1 MSTADFGRV
10 DAENNVFVLDA
21 GVERQVG
28 QYPGVTADE
37 ALAYFARKFEDL
49 AAQVR
54 ILEQRLQTGAGD
66 FKSVK
71 SAHATLTKELLAPN
85 VVGDL
90 QQLRDRLAR
99 LSGKLELA
107 AKEQVAK
114 RAEEVAKR
122 AEEVVAAL
130 AEKEA
135 IAARAEVIVAK
146 LEKVNWKKAG
156 VEMTELFE
164 RWQALQKSGARVPK
178 AQADP
183 IWKRFSQARA
193 KFEGG
198 RRAFFATLDN
208 QTKEARSQ
216 KQELVDLAEALAAK
230 GGEGAAEYRKLQ
242 DRWKLAPKA
251 GKAEDALWK
260 KFRAAGDKI
269 FAAKK
274 LADEAAD
281 AEQKVN
287 LDAKLELLKEAEAI
301 ETTDLTAAAKALSE
315 IQARWVKIGHVPKA
329 DVRRVEDRLR
339 KVERKLQDAQ
349 NDHWKRTDP
358 AAKDRSNALVEQ
370 LEAAIADLERQ
381 AAKNP
386 KDNSL
391 VEAIATRRTWLE
403 AAKNAVD

>member
-1 MSTADFGRV
+1 MSAADFGRV
-10 DAENNVFVLDA
+10 DAENNVFVLDS

-28 QYPGVTADE
+28 QYPGVTAEE
-37 ALAYFARKFEDL
+37 ALAYFVRKFEDL
-49 AAQVR
+49 EAQVR

-66 FKSVK
+66 FKSIK
-71 SAHATLTKELLAPN
+71 SAHETLTKELLAPN
-85 VVGDL
+85 AVGDL
-90 QQLRDRLAR
+90 QQLRDRLVK
-99 LSGKLELA
+99 LSGKLEA
-107 AKEQVAK
+107 AGKEQQAK
-114 RAEEVAKR
+114 RAEEVA
-122 AEEVVAAL
+122 AAL
-130 AEKEA
+130 AEKES
-135 IAARAEVIVAK
+135 IAARAEAIVSK
-146 LEKVNWKKAG
+146 LEKINWKKAG
-156 VEMTELFE
+156 AEMTELFE
-164 RWQALQKSGARVPK
+164 RWQTLQKNGARVPK
-178 AQADP
+178 SQADP

-193 KFEGG
+193 KFESG
-198 RRAFFATLDN
+198 RRAFFATLDT

-216 KQELVDLAEALAAK
+216 KQELVELAEALATK

-242 DRWKLAPKA
+242 DRWKIAPKA

-281 AEQKVN
+281 AEQKQN
-287 LDAKLELLKEAEAI
+287 LAAKLELLKEAEAI
-301 ETTDLTAAAKALSE
+301 ETADLTAAAKALSD
-315 IQARWVKIGHVPKA
+315 IQARWVTIGHVPKT
-329 DVRRVEDRLR
+329 DVRKVEDRLR

-370 LEAAIADLERQ
+370 LEAAIADLEAQ

-386 KDNSL
+386 KDKNL
-391 VEAIATRRTWLE
+391 VDAIATRRAWLE

>member
-1 MSTADFGRV
+1 MSAADFGRV

-49 AAQVR
+49 EAQVR

-66 FKSVK
+66 FKSIK
-71 SAHATLTKELLAPN
+71 SARESLTKELLTPN
-85 VVGDL
+85 AVGDL
-90 QQLRDRLAR
+90 QQLRDRLVK
-99 LSGKLELA
+99 LSGKLETA
-107 AKEQVAK
+107 GKEQQAK
-114 RAEEVAKR
+114 RAEEVA
-122 AEEVVAAL
+122 AAL
-130 AEKEA
+130 AEKEL
-135 IAARAEVIVAK
+135 IAARAEAIVAK

-156 VEMTELFE
+156 AEMTELFE
-164 RWQALQKSGARVPK
+164 SWQRLQKNGARVPK
-178 AQADP
+178 SQSDP

-193 KFEGG
+193 KFESG
-198 RRAFFATLDN
+198 RRAFFATLDT

-216 KQELVDLAEALAAK
+216 KQELVDLAEALVTR

-274 LADEAAD
+274 LADETAD
-281 AEQKVN
+281 AEFKAN
-287 LDAKLELLKEAEAI
+287 LEAKLELLKEAEAI
-301 ETTDLTAAAKALSE
+301 ETADLTAAAKALTA

-329 DVRRVEDRLR
+329 DVRKVEDRLR

-358 AAKDRSNALVEQ
+358 AAKDRSDALVEQ
-370 LEAAIADLERQ
+370 LEAAIADLESQ
-381 AAKNP
+381 AAANP
-386 KDNSL
+386 KDKSL
-391 VEAIATRRTWLE
+391 EEAIATRRTWLE

>member
-1 MSTADFGRV
+1 MSAADFGRV

-49 AAQVR
+49 EAQVR

-66 FKSVK
+66 FKSIK

-85 VVGDL
+85 AVGDV
-90 QQLRDRLAR
+90 QQLRDRLAK
-99 LSGKLELA
+99 LSGKLEVA

-114 RAEEVAKR
+114 RAEEVA
-122 AEEVVAAL
+122 AAL

-135 IAARAEVIVAK
+135 IAARAEAIVSK

-156 VEMTELFE
+156 VEMTALFE
-164 RWQALQKSGARVPK
+164 RWQTLQKTGARVPK

-193 KFEGG
+193 TFESG

-216 KQELVDLAEALAAK
+216 KQELVDLAEALVSK

-260 KFRAAGDKI
+260 KFRAAGDRI

-281 AEQKVN
+281 AEFKAN
-287 LDAKLELLKEAEAI
+287 LEAKLELLKEAEAI
-301 ETTDLTAAAKALSE
+301 DTADLTAAAKTLSDV
-315 IQARWVKIGHVPKA
+315 QARWSKIGHVPRA

-349 NDHWKRTDP
+349 NENWKRTDP

-370 LEAAIADLERQ
+370 LEAAIADLEAQ
-381 AAKNP
+381 LAKNP
-386 KDNSL
+386 KDKAL
-391 VEAIATRRTWLE
+391 VDAIATRRTWLE